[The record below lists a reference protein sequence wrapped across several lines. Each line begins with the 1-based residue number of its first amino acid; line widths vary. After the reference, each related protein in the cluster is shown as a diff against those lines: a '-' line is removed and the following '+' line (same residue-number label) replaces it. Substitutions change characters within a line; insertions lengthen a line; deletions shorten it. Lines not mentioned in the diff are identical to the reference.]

1 MPNLPLDERKNSGRL
16 YDFAVWSLLL
26 AWTSACLP
34 SQPSARPQP
43 PPNILLCISD
53 DQSWL
58 HTGAGG
64 DPVVKTPA
72 FDRIAREGVLFT
84 HAIADAPSCMP
95 SRSAILTGQHIWRL
109 KEGGNLHS
117 TLPSEFQVYPDLLE
131 ESGYV
136 IGHTSKG
143 WAPGKL
149 EPGGRTRNPA
159 GPRFQDLAAF
169 LKTLPAG
176 KPFAFWLGSHD
187 PHRPYERDAG
197 VTSGK
202 RLEDVR
208 IPAHLPDNEV
218 VRGDILDYYMEIE
231 RFDRKVESALDLLQ
245 KKGLLQ
251 NTLVVVTSD
260 HGMPFP
266 RAKASLYDYGSRV
279 PLALRW
285 PDKIPQNRVVDDL
298 VTLSDLAPTFLE
310 AAGLVPPPD
319 MTGRS
324 LMQTLQVTQSGQID
338 RGRNAAFFAMERHDG
353 ARKGGKG
360 YPSRALRTQ
369 DFLYIRNFDPERWP
383 AGDPDA
389 QNCAR
394 ALPYGE
400 VDPSPTKTFLMENAG
415 QDSVR
420 ELFQLAFGKRPA
432 EELYDLRVDPAQLK
446 NVAAQAG
453 YLEVKDRLQQQLMRY
468 LARTGDPRAR
478 GEPAPWDYYP
488 YYGRIQTPDWKVD
501 EPPDAER

>member
-1 MPNLPLDERKNSGRL
+1 MPLSMFSIIGMTANKMLRPA
-16 YDFAVWSLLL
+16 AVLALLSPGCSP
-26 AWTSACLP
+26 AEPPAP
-34 SQPSARPQP
+34 PQA

-84 HAIADAPSCMP
+84 HAFADSPSCMP
-95 SRSAILTGQHIWRL
+95 SRSAILTGQHVWRL

-117 TLPSEFQVYPDLLE
+117 TLPGEFQVYPELLE
-131 ESGYV
+131 KSGYA

-149 EPGGRTRNPA
+149 EPGGRTVNPA
-159 GPRFQDLAAF
+159 GPRFKDLATF
-169 LKTLPAG
+169 LETLPPG
-176 KPFAFWLGSHD
+176 QPFAFWLGSSD
-187 PHRPYERDAG
+187 PHRPFAKDAG
-197 VTSGK
+197 VASGK
-202 RLEDVR
+202 RLQDVQV
-208 IPAHLPDNEV
+208 PPHLPDNDV
-218 VRGDILDYYMEIE
+218 VRGDFLDYYMEIE
-231 RFDRKVESALDLLQ
+231 RFDRKVGSALELLQ
-245 KKGLLQ
+245 EEGRLQ

-266 RAKASLYDYGSRV
+266 RAKASLYDYGSRA

-285 PDKIPQNRVVDDL
+285 PGKIPPNRVVGDL

-310 AAGLVPPPD
+310 AAGLVPPSD

-324 LMQTLQVTQSGQID
+324 LMQTLLATESGQLD
-338 RGRNAAFFAMERHDG
+338 PGRDKAFFAMERHDG

-369 DFLYIRNFDPERWP
+369 DFLYVRNFTPERWP
-383 AGDPDA
+383 SGDPDA
-389 QNCAR
+389 RNCAR

-420 ELFQLAFGKRPA
+420 EFFQLAFAKRPS
-432 EELYDLRVDPAQLK
+432 EELYDLRVDPGQLK

-453 YLEVKDRLQQQLMRY
+453 YLEETKGLRQRLMQY
-468 LARTGDPRAR
+468 LASTGDPRVL
-478 GEPAPWDYYP
+478 GKPAPWDYYP
-488 YYGRIQTPDWKVD
+488 YYGRIQTPGWKVD
-501 EPPDAER
+501 EPPDSAR